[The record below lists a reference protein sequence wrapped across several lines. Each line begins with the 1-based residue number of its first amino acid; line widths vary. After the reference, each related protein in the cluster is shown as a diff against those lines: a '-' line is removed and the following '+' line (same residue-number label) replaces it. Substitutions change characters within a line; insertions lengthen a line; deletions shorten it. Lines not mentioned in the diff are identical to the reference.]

1 MLSIPVKL
9 NRDLIAM
16 FDRVEISRLHT
27 AADPEIGRQTDK
39 RKSLLL
45 TDLCGIIGRAVIDH
59 DIVKTLRVLSDIVY
73 CLLYIPHLIVCRN
86 DRQFFH
92 ASLFHPRMLV
102 MYKKLQINRTRE
114 VAESADQNAQFHFKF

>member
-16 FDRVEISRLHT
+16 FDRVEISGLYT

-45 TDLCGIIGRAVIDH
+45 TDL
-59 DIVKTLRVLSDIVY
+59 
-73 CLLYIPHLIVCRN
+73 
-86 DRQFFH
+86 
-92 ASLFHPRMLV
+92 
-102 MYKKLQINRTRE
+102 
-114 VAESADQNAQFHFKF
+114 